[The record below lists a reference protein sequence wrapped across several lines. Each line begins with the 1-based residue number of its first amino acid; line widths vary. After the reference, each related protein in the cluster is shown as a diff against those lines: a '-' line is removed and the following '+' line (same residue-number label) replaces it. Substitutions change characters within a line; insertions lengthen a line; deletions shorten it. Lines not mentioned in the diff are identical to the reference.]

1 MGWINTDRNGK
12 VSEKSWQD
20 TGEWRQVAL
29 RRFEPHKSC
38 ANTKTANCK
47 PSRAFHR
54 EPWLLLN
61 HKHTVNG
68 NCEARASR
76 FTFDRSS
83 LISESRPSRDRMEQS
98 RNKSKQNKK
107 NVYRNL
113 TRDTGRA
120 RFTRLWNFQFV
131 RRIFQCREMTR
142 TTMTAAR
149 INQWIMI
156 TTTPKYEWKKRPRGF
171 WLATRL
177 VHHPKLGETGRRTH
191 RKGKWNYSTLRGSAI
206 SGYNNIQKPKIDYFP
221 PFLSRPK
228 ANSKY
233 SLSDWLNIKR

>member
-1 MGWINTDRNGK
+1 MTLICKFDKHPPMGWINTDRNGK

-107 NVYRNL
+107 MFIEIWRETQAGPGLRDCEIFNL
-113 TRDTGRA
+113 S
-120 RFTRLWNFQFV
+120 
-131 RRIFQCREMTR
+131 
-142 TTMTAAR
+142 
-149 INQWIMI
+149 
-156 TTTPKYEWKKRPRGF
+156 
-171 WLATRL
+171 
-177 VHHPKLGETGRRTH
+177 GEYFSA
-191 RKGKWNYSTLRGSAI
+191 GKWQERRWRRRELI
-206 SGYNNIQKPKIDYFP
+206 SE
-221 PFLSRPK
+221 
-228 ANSKY
+228 
-233 SLSDWLNIKR
+233 